1 MFGWYVFKS
10 AITFLPVDDI
20 REAQF
25 CEKIAPVRIL
35 LVKLQ
40 KIYMSACTQI
50 YLKISISLWVKTYN
64 PTAVWLPALPLRPA
78 PMRAPAPQLGP
89 GSTRSSVLPLGPIG
103 GARKAV
109 INSSD
114 SSGQKVYLNIT
125 IGLRYL
131 VRCYAIPNNFS
142 DNMWLVFFLLS

>member
-1 MFGWYVFKS
+1 MLFFFLSQRLLSWQLM
-10 AITFLPVDDI
+10 TFV
-20 REAQF
+20 RRNF
-25 CEKIAPVRIL
+25 VKKIAPVRIL

-50 YLKISISLWVKTYN
+50 YLKISISLWVKTCN

-78 PMRAPAPQLGP
+78 PTRAPAPPLGP
-89 GSTRSSVLPLGPIG
+89 GPLRSSVLALGPIG

-109 INSSD
+109 LDSSD
-114 SSGQKVYLNIT
+114 SSGQKVYLNKK
-125 IGLRYL
+125 IGLCYL
-131 VRCYAIPNNFS
+131 VRWYAIPNNFS